1 MFISCLASK
10 LFTTYNI
17 LCLFNYPISICNKAV
32 IYWSELDIC
41 KNLNKGSLHTKH
53 FKLGLQY
60 TELKCHTLNNTLLSR
75 ISRLYI
81 LSDGFYTIWRYFF
94 PTFCVL
100 TLFFSDV
107 LCFDVRCF
115 DIIFSDVL
123 CFDVIFFR
131 HSVFRCSVF
140 WHYFFRRSLCFD
152 V

>member
-10 LFTTYNI
+10 LFTTYSI

-32 IYWSELDIC
+32 QIC
-41 KNLNKGSLHTKH
+41 ITMPSFIDLSLTFAKNLNKGSLHTKH

-60 TELKCHTLNNTLLSR
+60 TELKCHTLNTTLLSR

-81 LSDGFYTIWRYFF
+81 LSDGFI
-94 PTFCVL
+94 P
-100 TLFFSDV
+100 
-107 LCFDVRCF
+107 
-115 DIIFSDVL
+115 
-123 CFDVIFFR
+123 FDVIFFRRSVFWRYFFR